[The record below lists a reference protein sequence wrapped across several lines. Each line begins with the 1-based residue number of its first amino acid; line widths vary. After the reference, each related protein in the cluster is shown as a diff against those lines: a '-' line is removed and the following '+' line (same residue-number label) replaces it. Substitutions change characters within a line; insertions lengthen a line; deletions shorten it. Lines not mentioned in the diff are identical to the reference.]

1 MQQLALGWWAY
12 RISDSVAV
20 LAAMGVCTQLPILL
34 LGPWAASLA
43 DHVERR
49 RGVLW
54 TQCLSMGHALVL
66 LGLYFSDKGSVPAL
80 IAAALFLGVVNAFDI
95 PLRQSYAAHL
105 VPSKDLKNAI
115 AISAMSANGTRLIA
129 PTIGGLVIAFAG
141 EGVCFAVN
149 ALSYCMVVWALSG
162 LPDQPA
168 MSTREEGVG
177 WISAFKDGA
186 AHAFDDPWM
195 ASGLAMAL
203 LVSLCAT
210 PYLSLMP
217 ALVKDAFKAGPDLYG
232 LAMGASGVGAMV
244 SGIAMAARPGFMSK
258 RFMPWLGILGGG
270 GLAAMAWMPN
280 VWWAMPFLALAG
292 FGLSGGA
299 SSANAMLQSRVSP
312 QMRGRVMGM
321 FSMCLYGSTPIG
333 LVAMGWLAEHYGSR
347 LAISSG
353 GGILVIGCA
362 VLVAW
367 MGKRAKNIAS
377 KSQADPTG
385 VEAIPSRLAHFSE
398 GDDVVDDSEGASKA
412 TGAS

>member
-34 LGPWAASLA
+34 LGPWAASVA

-49 RGVLW
+49 RGVFW
-54 TQCLSMGHALVL
+54 TQCLSMGHAMALFA
-66 LGLYFSDKGSVPAL
+66 LYFSDNGGVPAL
-80 IAAALFLGVVNAFDI
+80 IGAALFLGVVNAFDI

-115 AISAMSANGTRLIA
+115 AINSMSANGTRLVA
-129 PTIGGLVIAFAG
+129 PAIGGLVIAFAG

-149 ALSYCMVVWALSG
+149 AASYGVVVWALSG

-168 MSTREEGVG
+168 MSTREKGTG
-177 WISAFKDGA
+177 WLSSFKDGA
-186 AHAFDDPWM
+186 AYAFDDPWM

-203 LVSLCAT
+203 VVSLCAT

-217 ALVKDAFKAGPDLYG
+217 ALVKDVFKAGPDLYG

-258 RFMPWLGILGGG
+258 RFMPWLGMLGGG

-292 FGLSGGA
+292 FGLAGGA

-333 LVAMGWLAEHYGSR
+333 LLAMGWFAEHHGTR
-347 LAISSG
+347 WAISAG
-353 GGILVIGCA
+353 GVAVVVSCA
-362 VLVAW
+362 VLATW
-367 MGKRAKNIAS
+367 MGRRAKNIAS
-377 KSQADPTG
+377 KSPLDPVG
-385 VEAIPSRLAHFSE
+385 IEAIPGPLAHFSE
-398 GDDVVDDSEGASKA
+398 GDDVVDDSDEASKPA
-412 TGAS
+412 GST